1 MVGLLGGSAS
11 AAHLT
16 VTPEVVAAFDLGF
29 NPVTPIPD
37 ISQPVGQPLIYQIDL
52 FFEISGLG
60 GAHPLGGTKEGFG
73 GLSMNINLT
82 KPAPAL
88 TSLGYA
94 GDTSTIQVKN
104 MPPLTAPLWFINADA
119 GADSADLQDIV
130 IAVGGDNWQDAADPR
145 LEIGESGPWY
155 LGSAYVQWDG
165 VTGGKAIVEVTS
177 FGTVN
182 VDGQAATDPGVDTV
196 AGGEIVFVPE
206 PATMSLLG
214 LGAVALLRR
223 KR

>member
-73 GLSMNINLT
+73 GLSMNIDLT
-82 KPAPAL
+82 EPPPVL
-88 TSLGYA
+88 ESLGYA
-94 GDTSTIQVKN
+94 GDTSTIQVKDI
-104 MPPLTAPLWFINADA
+104 PPLVVPLWLLNADA
-119 GADSADLQDIV
+119 GADSADLQDIA
-130 IAVGGDNWQDAADPR
+130 IAVGGDSWQGASDPR
-145 LEIGESGPWY
+145 LGLGESGPQF
-155 LGSAYVQWDG
+155 LGSAYVKWDG
-165 VTGGKAIVEVTS
+165 QTAAKAIVDVTG

-182 VDGQAATDPGVDTV
+182 TDGQAATDPGVDTV

-206 PATMSLLG
+206 PATITLLG
-214 LGAVALLRR
+214 LGAVAMIRR
-223 KR
+223 RR